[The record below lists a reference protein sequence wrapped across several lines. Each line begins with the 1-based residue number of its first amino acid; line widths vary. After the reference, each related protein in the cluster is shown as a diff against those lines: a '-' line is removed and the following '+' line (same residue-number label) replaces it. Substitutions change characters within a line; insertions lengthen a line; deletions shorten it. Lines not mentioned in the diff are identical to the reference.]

1 MAQYNTA
8 ATLDGLYKKV
18 YGDGPIFALP
28 EFSILQDLVPFKKA
42 KKIGKNYNTTI
53 VVADEHGFSFGT
65 ADETITLNTEIA
77 ATLEEISVEGAQIV
91 GQASLN
97 YDAAS
102 RATEGGEAS
111 FMDSGHL
118 VIQNLMTSHSKKLEA
133 SLLYG
138 RKGIGTVSSLDT
150 QDIYVTAASWSDG
163 LMMNLIGAKI
173 DVYIVNSTLRRGD
186 LTVTA
191 VDPDNYKLTV
201 TGTTTG
207 IVATDVIFYDG
218 AVGTTMNTNDKECAG
233 LDYIMTNT
241 GTLFG
246 VSAATYPAWKSQSY
260 SASNAPLTMSKV
272 LSAAALTNAR
282 GGLSEEAV
290 LLVHPSSWNN
300 LNSDQAA
307 LVMQDPS
314 KSKAENGFGE
324 IVYRGVSGKIRVISH
339 PCVKRGDAFLF
350 SPKNLKRIGSQ
361 DIDNQTPGRQG
372 EIFFHSATVSAYVI
386 RSYSNQA
393 IFAEKPA
400 QMCKIT
406 LIVPT

>member
-18 YGDGPIFALP
+18 YGDGPVFALP
-28 EFSILQDLVPFKKA
+28 ENSILQQLVPFKKA

-53 VVADEHGFSFGT
+53 VVADEHGFSYGT

-77 ATLEEISVEGAQIV
+77 ATLEEISVDGAQIV

-102 RATEGGEAS
+102 RATENGEAS

-138 RKGIGTVSSLDT
+138 RSGLATVSSLNS
-150 QDIYVTAASWSDG
+150 QDITFTAASWADG
-163 LMMNLIGAKI
+163 LMMNLINCKV
-173 DVYIVNSTLRRGD
+173 DVYQSDGTTLRRGD

-191 VDPDNYKLTV
+191 IDPDNYTITV

-207 IVATDVIFYDG
+207 ITANDIMFFDG
-218 AVGTTMNTNDKECAG
+218 ANSKECYG
-233 LDYIMTNT
+233 LNYIMTNT
-241 GTLFG
+241 GSLFG
-246 VSAATYPAWKSQSY
+246 VSASTYPAWKSQSY
-260 SASNAPLTMSKV
+260 SASSAPLTMSKV
-272 LSAAALTNAR
+272 LAAASVANAR

-300 LNSDQAA
+300 LNSDQSA
-307 LVMQDPS
+307 LVVQDPS
-314 KSKAENGFGE
+314 KNKVENGFGE
-324 IVYRGVSGKIRVISH
+324 IVYRGVSGKIKVISH

-372 EIFFHSATVSAYVI
+372 EIFFHSATASAYVI
-386 RSYSNQA
+386 RSFSNQA

-406 LIVPT
+406 SIVPS